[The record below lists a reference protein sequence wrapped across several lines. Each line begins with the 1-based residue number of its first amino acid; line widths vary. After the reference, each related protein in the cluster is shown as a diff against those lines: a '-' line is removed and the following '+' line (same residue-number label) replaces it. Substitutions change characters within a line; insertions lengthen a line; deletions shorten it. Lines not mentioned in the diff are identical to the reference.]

1 MTRAKLHL
9 ARAEMGQPEAK
20 VGDLCQELNTACQTL
35 CRHVV
40 PDGTLR
46 EESKKL
52 LDRKRA

>member
-46 EESKKL
+46 EEGKKL